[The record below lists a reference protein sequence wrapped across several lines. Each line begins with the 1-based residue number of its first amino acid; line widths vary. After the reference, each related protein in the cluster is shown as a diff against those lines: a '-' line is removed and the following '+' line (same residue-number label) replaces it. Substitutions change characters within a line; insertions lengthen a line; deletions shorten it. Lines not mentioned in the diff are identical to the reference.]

1 MAGKGILQD
10 LQGAECCSSNG
21 IVHKGIKDG
30 WWHEKS
36 STSWLSKFH

>member
-10 LQGAECCSSNG
+10 LEGAECCSSNG
-21 IVHKGIKDG
+21 IVHKDG